1 MYQIEIIIKYDLEFK
16 TDLKSGHVSFAF
28 YRSSNK
34 ILFDDILLDSH
45 HQSFKNLLDELISPD
60 ELTMRFYIDSL
71 NSIDKFNIG
80 KDNRYQI
87 SPLLKLVF
95 ELSEDEILYY
105 KLKYQHVFDNIY
117 SPFEII
123 VNKRYA

>member
-1 MYQIEIIIKYDLEFK
+1 MYQIEIAIKYDLEFK

-34 ILFDDILLDSH
+34 ILFDDILLDSY
-45 HQSFKNLLDELISPD
+45 HQSFKNLLDELISHD

-117 SPFEII
+117 IFSI
-123 VNKRYA
+123 